1 MPSQLIQIPPLHS
14 YHHARHIHL
23 PCNLRRVCHAQRRQ
37 AQGVIGFGVMP
48 GCELLI
54 IVEFGEFVDQLTCV
68 IIDEA
73 VGLVSGHKDFDD
85 KKGD

>member
-1 MPSQLIQIPPLHS
+1 MPSQLIQTPSPYP
-14 YHHARHIHL
+14 YHYTRHTHL
-23 PCNLRRVCHAQRRQ
+23 PCNLRRVRHAQRRQ
-37 AQGVIGFGVMP
+37 AQGVIGFGVKP
-48 GCELLI
+48 GFELLI

-68 IIDEA
+68 IIDKA

>member
-1 MPSQLIQIPPLHS
+1 
-14 YHHARHIHL
+14 
-23 PCNLRRVCHAQRRQ
+23 
-37 AQGVIGFGVMP
+37 VIGFGVMP